1 MADLNNVFKFSIF
14 TYSAAF
20 GEELDVT
27 SAKLRKRSAVLPKQ
41 HEETENLKLIF
52 QKSQLALSYSSGGSQ
67 LTNEKISAAVRV
79 PSEL

>member
-1 MADLNNVFKFSIF
+1 MVGETLNAGKS
-14 TYSAAF
+14 
-20 GEELDVT
+20 
-27 SAKLRKRSAVLPKQ
+27 KLRERSALLPKQ
-41 HEETENLKLIF
+41 LEETENLKLIF